1 MFTDVKM
8 QLQGGG
14 GRSAARSR
22 REAQELQEQ
31 LALLLL
37 SGCLCLLMETCSAEL
52 QVQKETVQSTGGKE
66 AIFMFFRWKRTLNKR
81 SFKCS
86 LFKYPFTS

>member
-37 SGCLCLLMETCSAEL
+37 SGC
-52 QVQKETVQSTGGKE
+52 
-66 AIFMFFRWKRTLNKR
+66 
-81 SFKCS
+81 
-86 LFKYPFTS
+86 